1 VVRVRTLINQSA
13 DQADHASTPRREDT
27 ERTMKR
33 QQVALTAYVLS
44 PLVVTVLL
52 CWAIVVSIREPRK
65 MDVPPIGA
73 GAGDTGGAN
82 AIGQLL
88 ATGSAKPAVAE
99 YSGRGMPAGYGKID
113 GGPVEPESLPQGF
126 LLVVEDASTKASA
139 SSPIF
144 LACNWNNWNPSDPAF
159 RLEPQ
164 SDMRWRLLVKRP
176 EGRTDRL
183 EFKFTRGDWALEELN
198 DDLSA
203 TTNRSL
209 PAVDPASLKDGE
221 PPKFELRVA
230 KWGDQRPE
238 FAAKAATDPYRALK
252 VTGEVRRLQVSGGPT
267 AGGQPRDVLV
277 WLPPGYSSPSNA
289 SARYPVL
296 YLHDGQ
302 NLFEQHPGIAAE
314 WKVDEIATSLVHRH
328 MMAPT
333 IIVRVPHTGAGR
345 ISEYLPVPAL
355 EGVEPRGDAHIA
367 WLLSEVKPR
376 VDSAFRVRTGPEHT
390 GIGGASL
397 GAAVAL
403 RAAARHPDVFGVL
416 LAESLPLR
424 TGDPAAWDGLIAS
437 VGTWPRRTYVGG
449 GGSEY
454 GTEESLAA
462 DNARY
467 VQAVKALDARMEQA
481 GLGPDRKLVVLEP
494 AASHT
499 EAAWSARLPRALSFL
514 FPPPMD
520 GTK

>member
-1 VVRVRTLINQSA
+1 
-13 DQADHASTPRREDT
+13 
-27 ERTMKR
+27 MKR
-33 QQVALTAYVLS
+33 QQVALIAYVLS
-44 PLVVTVLL
+44 PIVVTVML
-52 CWAIVVSIREPRK
+52 CWAIAISIREPRK

-88 ATGSAKPAVAE
+88 ATGSAKPTVPE
-99 YSGRGMPAGYGKID
+99 YSGKGLPASYGSGHGSPI
-113 GGPVEPESLPQGF
+113 EPESLPQGF
-126 LLVVEDASTKASA
+126 LLVVEDASAKASP

-164 SDMRWRLLVKRP
+164 SDMRWRLLVRRP

-198 DDLSA
+198 EDLSA
-203 TTNRSL
+203 PGNRSL
-209 PAVDPASLKDGE
+209 PSVDPASVKEGE

-238 FAAKAATDPYRALK
+238 FAAKAAQDPYRGLK
-252 VTGEVRRLQVSGGPT
+252 VTGDVRRLQVSGGPT
-267 AGGQPRDVLV
+267 AGGRPRDLLV
-277 WLPPGYSSPSNA
+277 WLPPGYSSPANA
-289 SARYPVL
+289 ATRYPVL

-302 NLFEQHPGIAAE
+302 NLFEQHPGIPSE
-314 WKVDEIATSLVHRH
+314 WKADEIATSLVQRH
-328 MMAPT
+328 MMTPA
-333 IIVRVPHTGAGR
+333 IIVGIPHSGTGR
-345 ISEYLPVPAL
+345 SSEYLPIAAI

-376 VDSAFRVRTGPEHT
+376 IESAFRVRTGPEHT

-397 GAAVAL
+397 GAAVAV
-403 RAAARHPDVFGVL
+403 RAAAQHPDTFGLL

-424 TGDPAAWDGLIAS
+424 TGDAAAWDGLISS
-437 VGTWPRRTYVGG
+437 VRTWPRRVYLGG
-449 GGSEY
+449 GGAEF
-454 GTEESLAA
+454 GTEESRSA
-462 DNARY
+462 DNGRY
-467 VQAVKALDARMEQA
+467 AEALRALDATLEKA
-481 GLGPDRKLVVLEP
+481 GLGPDRRLLILEP
-494 AASHT
+494 TATHT
-499 EAAWSARLPRALSFL
+499 ESAWSSRLPRALSFL

>member
-1 VVRVRTLINQSA
+1 
-13 DQADHASTPRREDT
+13 
-27 ERTMKR
+27 MKR
-33 QQVALTAYVLS
+33 QQVALIAYVLS
-44 PLVVTVLL
+44 PIVVTVML
-52 CWAIVVSIREPRK
+52 CWAIAVSIREPRK

-88 ATGSAKPAVAE
+88 ATGSAKPTAQD
-99 YSGRGMPAGYGKID
+99 YSGKGLPAAYAAA
-113 GGPVEPESLPQGF
+113 GGSPIEPESLSQGF
-126 LLVVEDASTKASA
+126 LLVVEDASTKASP

-144 LACNWNNWNPSDPAF
+144 LACNWNNWNPGDPAF

-164 SDMRWRLLVKRP
+164 SDMRWRILVKRP

-203 TTNRSL
+203 PANRTL
-209 PAVDPASLKDGE
+209 PAVDPASIKEKD

-230 KWGDQRPE
+230 TWGDQRPE
-238 FAAKAATDPYRALK
+238 FAAKSAGDPYRTLK

-267 AGGQPRDVLV
+267 AGGQPRDLLV
-277 WLPPGYSSPSNA
+277 WLPPGYASPANA
-289 SARYPVL
+289 AVRYPVL

-302 NLFEQHPGIAAE
+302 NLFEQHPGIPAE
-314 WKVDEIATSLVHRH
+314 WKADEIATSLVQRH
-328 MMAPT
+328 MMSPT
-333 IIVRVPHTGAGR
+333 IIVGIPHSGAGR
-345 ISEYLPVPAL
+345 ASEYLPIAAID
-355 EGVEPRGDAHIA
+355 GIEPRGDAHIA

-376 VDSAFRVRTGPEHT
+376 IESAFRVRTGPEHT

-403 RAAARHPDVFGVL
+403 RAATQHPETFGLL
-416 LAESLPLR
+416 LAESLPLT
-424 TGDPAAWDGLIAS
+424 TGDAATWDGLIAS
-437 VGTWPRRTYVGG
+437 VRNWPRRVYVGG
-449 GGSEY
+449 GGAER
-454 GTEESLAA
+454 GAGESLAA

-467 VQAVKALDARMEQA
+467 VEALKALGTRLEQA
-481 GLGPDRKLVVLEP
+481 GMGPDRKLVVIEP
-494 AASHT
+494 AATHT
-499 EAAWSARLPRALSFL
+499 EAAWSARLAQALSFL

>member
-1 VVRVRTLINQSA
+1 
-13 DQADHASTPRREDT
+13 
-27 ERTMKR
+27 MKR
-33 QQVALTAYVLS
+33 QQVALTAYILS

-82 AIGQLL
+82 AIGQLI
-88 ATGSAKPAVAE
+88 ATGSAKPAAAA
-99 YSGRGMPAGYGKID
+99 YSGRGMPAGYAAVAAE
-113 GGPVEPESLPQGF
+113 PLEPESLSQGF
-126 LLVVEDASTKASA
+126 LLIVEDASTKASP

-144 LACNWNNWNPSDPAF
+144 LACNWNNWNPSDPAY

-164 SDMRWRLLVKRP
+164 SDMRWRILVKRP
-176 EGRTDRL
+176 EGRADRL

-203 TTNRSL
+203 PPNRSL
-209 PAVDPASLKDGE
+209 PAVEPSSLREGE
-221 PPKFELRVA
+221 APKFELRVA

-238 FAAKAATDPYRALK
+238 FAARAATDPYRALK

-267 AGGQPRDVLV
+267 AGGQPRDLLV
-277 WLPPGYSSPSNA
+277 WLPPGYSLPANA

-302 NLFEQHPGIAAE
+302 NLFEQHPGIPAE
-314 WKVDEIATSLVHRH
+314 WNVDEIATSLVQRH
-328 MMAPT
+328 MMTPT
-333 IIVRVPHTGAGR
+333 IIVGVPHSGVGR
-345 ISEYLPVPAL
+345 VGEYLPVAAI
-355 EGVEPRGDAHIA
+355 EGVEPRGEAHVA

-376 VDSAFRVRTGPEHT
+376 VESAFRVRTGPDHT

-403 RAAARHPDVFGVL
+403 HAATRHPDVFGAL

-424 TGDPAAWDGLIAS
+424 TGDATAWDGLLAS
-437 VGTWPRRTYVGG
+437 VQGWPRRTYIGG

-454 GTEESLAA
+454 GVEASRAP

-467 VQAVKALDARMEQA
+467 VETLKALEARLERA
-481 GLGPDRKLVVLEP
+481 GLGPDRKLVVIEP
-494 AASHT
+494 AAGHS
-499 EAAWSARLPRALSFL
+499 ESAWSARLARALSFL